1 MSKASLT
8 IMRLA
13 ASIRTGYKQL
23 RSGVLTD
30 AEYDVVEAQV
40 KKAQANLLKLFRRQA
55 TAKLRRARGD

>member
-8 IMRLA
+8 TMQLA
-13 ASIRTGYKQL
+13 ASIRTGYRQL
-23 RSGVLTD
+23 RSGALTG

-55 TAKLRRARGD
+55 NAKLRRARGD